1 MKILE
6 VTGYGNK
13 DKHLIPL
20 KNIINIQFEGRFTSI
35 TLSGGFKVN
44 VLESESTIKEMLEY
58 FESETISESRLEDFW
73 LVSKNDSFGEYEI
86 EELPF

>member
-13 DKHLIPL
+13 EKHLIPL
-20 KNIINIQFEGRFTSI
+20 KNIINIQFEDRFTSI

-44 VLESESTIKEMLEY
+44 VLESESTIEEMLDF
-58 FESETISESRLEDFW
+58 FESKIISEDKLDGLWYDDFGGYK
-73 LVSKNDSFGEYEI
+73 S